1 MLFSFTAFDFLL
13 PSNNTMSNKH
23 THAQTWIA
31 RKTEKGR
38 DCDPVECYCTD
49 DVRFLFAHL
58 KIHLYFSQMFCTF
71 CQWRAP
77 HTLITKH
84 VDLSISR
91 NGKKNY
97 EFQNKWDLKITPTDR
112 TELKW
117 MKERERERE
126 KHETPFSN
134 DVVIC
139 VIFCFYFCCWCDV
152 FIWCCRDG
160 LSLSLFHYILSF
172 ILARFCNLI

>member
-23 THAQTWIA
+23 TCTHAQTWIA
-31 RKTEKGR
+31 RQTEKGR

-49 DVRFLFAHL
+49 DVWFLFAHL

-71 CQWRAP
+71 YQWRAP
-77 HTLITKH
+77 HTLITKQ

-97 EFQNKWDLKITPTDR
+97 EFQNKWDSKITPTDQ
-112 TELKW
+112 TE
-117 MKERERERE
+117 MNERKRERE
-126 KHETPFSN
+126 KNMKRHFQMY

-139 VIFCFYFCCWCDV
+139 VIFCFCCCCDV
-152 FIWCCRDG
+152 FIWCCCDG
-160 LSLSLFHYILSF
+160 LSLSLFHYVLFIHSRSF
-172 ILARFCNLI
+172 L

>member
-1 MLFSFTAFDFLL
+1 M
-13 PSNNTMSNKH
+13 H

-117 MKERERERE
+117 MKDRERERE

-134 DVVIC
+134 VWRRNLCNFLFLFLLLVW
-139 VIFCFYFCCWCDV
+139 CFYLVLPWRFV
-152 FIWCCRDG
+152 TI
-160 LSLSLFHYILSF
+160 SLSLYSFHSF
-172 ILARFCNLI
+172 SLVFVI

>member
-1 MLFSFTAFDFLL
+1 M
-13 PSNNTMSNKH
+13 H

-134 DVVIC
+134 VWRRNLCNFLFLFLLLVW
-139 VIFCFYFCCWCDV
+139 CFYLVLPWRFV
-152 FIWCCRDG
+152 TI
-160 LSLSLFHYILSF
+160 SLSLYSFHSF
-172 ILARFCNLI
+172 SLVFVI